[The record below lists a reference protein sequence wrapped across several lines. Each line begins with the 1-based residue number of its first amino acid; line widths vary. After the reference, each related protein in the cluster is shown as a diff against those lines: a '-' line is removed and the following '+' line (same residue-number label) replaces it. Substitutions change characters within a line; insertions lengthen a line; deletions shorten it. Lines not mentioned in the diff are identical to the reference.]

1 MMIKRIILF
10 PEMATA
16 YRQQKGIE
24 IQVCEVS
31 RPGMPV
37 RKQTGGYAVLWLK
50 DGMVTEGSR
59 W

>member
-10 PEMATA
+10 PEMAMA

-37 RKQTGGYAVLWLK
+37 RKKTGG
-50 DGMVTEGSR
+50 
-59 W
+59 